1 VVEGCKALA
10 RIVRE
15 ADDTIRAYR
24 VYTDLSGRTE
34 RVITEIERDILVHP
48 RDASRRIHGRADALQ
63 IFAQIGPLIESAEVE
78 FLDLE
83 LSC

>member
-1 VVEGCKALA
+1 LQEGALA

-34 RVITEIERDILVHP
+34 WVITEIERDILVHP
-48 RDASRRIHGRADALQ
+48 RDASRKIHGRADVLQ
-63 IFAQIGPLIESAEVE
+63 VFARIGPLIE
-78 FLDLE
+78 
-83 LSC
+83 